1 MGTPMTTSR
10 RSFDSRR
17 TLIDLRDTA
26 LHEARSADNE
36 SGAFASGT
44 RAAPARLALAAADE
58 YFPTRRPNRQRRL
71 LGRLGGPGGARL
83 TVRRLR

>member
-1 MGTPMTTSR
+1 MTTSR

-17 TLIDLRDTA
+17 ILIDLRDEA
-26 LHEARSADNE
+26 LHEASSPGNA
-36 SGAFASGT
+36 SGALANGT
-44 RAAPARLALAAADE
+44 RAARARLDLAATDE
-58 YFPTRRPNRQRRL
+58 LFPTRRPNRLRRM